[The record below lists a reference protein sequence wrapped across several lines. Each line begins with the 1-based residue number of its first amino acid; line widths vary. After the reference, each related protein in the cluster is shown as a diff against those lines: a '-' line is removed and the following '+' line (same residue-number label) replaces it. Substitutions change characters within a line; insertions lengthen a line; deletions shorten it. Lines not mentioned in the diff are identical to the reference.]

1 MFRLTARP
9 ALPGRVL
16 RDVLRDALRDV
27 LRRVRC
33 RAPHRALAA
42 LALSTLAMSAAAQ
55 GSASSY
61 RYAPPAGWTQAMD
74 GDIETLTPAA
84 EPAGS
89 VQMMLLAP
97 KAAAGEFRAQFESER
112 AALESFWALRA
123 PQGVPLQSGRAT
135 VAGMPVDY
143 AAHFA
148 SYDSDA
154 GPRFMGFLALGDGQR
169 FALVVFVAAS
179 HDSFNRLA
187 PQAVEVFRGLSF
199 AR

>member
-1 MFRLTARP
+1 MVHLPASP
-9 ALPGRVL
+9 ALSGHLLRDVLRGVL
-16 RDVLRDALRDV
+16 RDVLRHV
-27 LRRVRC
+27 
-33 RAPHRALAA
+33 LAA
-42 LALSTLAMSAAAQ
+42 LALSTLALSAGAQ
-55 GSASSY
+55 GSALSY
-61 RYAPPAGWTQAMD
+61 RYPSPAGWTQAMD

-84 EPAGS
+84 EAAGS
-89 VQMMLLAP
+89 AQLMLLAP
-97 KAAAGEFRAQFESER
+97 KAATGEFRAQFESER

-135 VAGMPVDY
+135 VAGMPVEY

-169 FALVVFVAAS
+169 FALMVFVAAS

-187 PQAVEVFRGLSF
+187 PQAVEVFRALSF